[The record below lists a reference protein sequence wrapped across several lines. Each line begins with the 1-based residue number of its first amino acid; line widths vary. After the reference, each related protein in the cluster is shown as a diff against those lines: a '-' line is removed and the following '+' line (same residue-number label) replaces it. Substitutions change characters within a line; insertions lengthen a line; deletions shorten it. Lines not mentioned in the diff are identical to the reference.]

1 MAMQRA
7 KDETALPTTAFMVEA
22 ARAEAIPIFP
32 EIGRSTIGEYLLEDK
47 TDEWG
52 LWTERSSVCHSE
64 AAGKNYRK
72 NAMPINPNPR
82 YDGG

>member
-22 ARAEAIPIFP
+22 ARAEAIPILP
-32 EIGRSTIGEYLLEDK
+32 EKGRSTIGEDMLEDK

-52 LWTERSSVCHSE
+52 MWTEQSSVCHSE
-64 AAGKNYRK
+64 AAGKK
-72 NAMPINPNPR
+72 
-82 YDGG
+82 